1 MVTGQMSP
9 AECEV
14 ARPMRPLDETG
25 SSLLDPMVRLPGKAC
40 PAGAAAQASRQYPA
54 PASPSSR
61 VPDGTAHAAAPLT
74 SRPPPPDEEN
84 TPTRDGRP

>member
-25 SSLLDPMVRLPGKAC
+25 SSLLDPMWSVCPTRPVRQELPHRPDTSVWRC
-40 PAGAAAQASRQYPA
+40 RPRAQGCRF
-54 PASPSSR
+54 
-61 VPDGTAHAAAPLT
+61 AAPLT
-74 SRPPPPDEEN
+74 RLRP
-84 TPTRDGRP
+84 

>member
-25 SSLLDPMVRLPGKAC
+25 SSLLDPMWSVCPTRPVRQELPHR
-40 PAGAAAQASRQYPA
+40 PDTVSGAAVPELKGAASQPR
-54 PASPSSR
+54 
-61 VPDGTAHAAAPLT
+61 
-74 SRPPPPDEEN
+74 
-84 TPTRDGRP
+84 